1 MRIRFI
7 EPIGIDIHVPRAVS
21 VLEKHAS
28 SGVFVE
34 VVHLDLPPELTGPML
49 SRCRST

>member
-1 MRIRFI
+1 MKITFI

-34 VVHLDLPPELTGPML
+34 VRHLDLPPHLAGPNAKVLTPP
-49 SRCRST
+49 